1 MRLKLAAL
9 YLMLA
14 LTMMI
19 SIYAVIQCIPE
30 PQEPEEPYEYENMV
44 PPAAV
49 ITPDPAP
56 VPESSEQ
63 DVPLEDEIPQVVP
76 PVVFLPDHNALH
88 TQNKDYIGWLQIDG
102 TDINLPV
109 VQGKDNSYYLKHTFS
124 KKYSSYGCP
133 FLDTRTPPGSDCL
146 VIHGHNM
153 GYNRTEVFSSL
164 VYFEDPQYAQEH
176 SVLRFLQ
183 PDGEG
188 DLYTLFAVLNVD
200 IKDPASNYIISS
212 FETEDDRLQ
221 FLSKLQSESLYPSD
235 DIPSSGQILILS
247 TCNRRYGEDNRLLIV
262 ALQNVEF

>member
-14 LTMMI
+14 LTIGI
-19 SIYAVIQCIPE
+19 SIYAVIQCIPG
-30 PQEPEEPYEYENMV
+30 PQEPDEPYEYENMV

-49 ITPDPAP
+49 ITPTPAP
-56 VPESSEQ
+56 APESSEQ
-63 DVPLEDEIPQVVP
+63 DAPSEEDIP
-76 PVVFLPDHNALH
+76 PVEFLPDHDALRA
-88 TQNKDYIGWLQIDG
+88 QNKDYVGWLQIDD
-102 TDINLPV
+102 TDITLPV

-133 FLDTRTPPGSDCL
+133 FLDTRTPPDSDCL

-153 GYNRTEVFSSL
+153 GYNRTEIFSEL

-176 SVLRFLQ
+176 SVLRFMQ

-200 IKDPASNYIISS
+200 IKDPSADYIISS

-221 FLSKLQSESLYPSD
+221 FLSKLQSKSLYLTEDSPT
-235 DIPSSGQILILS
+235 SGQILILS

-262 ALQNVEF
+262 ALQNVES